1 VNVLFIGDVFG
12 GPGRRALRR
21 HLPDLVREREVEF
34 VVANAENLAG
44 GSGLAA
50 EPVAE
55 LFRAGVHCLTGGNH
69 TWDKA
74 EARAIVEKD
83 PRVLRPA
90 NYPEPCPGSGLFLG
104 RSEAGF
110 PVAVLNLMGRVFM
123 PPVDEPFRAADELLA
138 RVPEETKIILVDVH
152 AEATSEKTALGRY
165 LDGRVTAVLGTH
177 THVQTADA
185 RVLPGGTAYLTDV
198 GMTGPYESVIGMDS
212 GPVLERFL
220 SGRPVRFKPA
230 KKGAG
235 LRAALVE
242 TDPASG
248 RAVAIERIALG
259 EGGR

>member
-1 VNVLFIGDVFG
+1 MRILLIGDVFG
-12 GPGRRALRR
+12 GTGRRTVRR
-21 HLPDLVREREVEF
+21 ELPDLVRSREIEF

-69 TWDKA
+69 TWDKK
-74 EARAIVEKD
+74 EAGALVEKD

-104 RSEAGF
+104 RSESGF
-110 PVAVLNLMGRVFM
+110 PVAVLSLMGRVFM
-123 PPVDEPFRAADELLA
+123 PPVDDPFRAADEMLE
-138 RVPEETKIILVDVH
+138 RVPEETKIVLVDAH

-165 LDGRVTAVLGTH
+165 LDGRVTAVMGTH

-185 RVLPGGTAYLTDV
+185 RILPGGTAYLTDV
-198 GMTGPYESVIGMDS
+198 GMTGPQDSIIGMEA

-220 SGRPVRFKPA
+220 SGRPVRFRPA
-230 KKGAG
+230 KGAPG

-242 TDPASG
+242 ADPATGHALS
-248 RAVAIERIALG
+248 IERISTG